1 MLPFSCSLIR
11 LTSICPSYRSRNTA
25 FLAILGVVGGAY
37 GIFRYQSPQKGHGL
51 VKDDDR
57 ASMDGPAKL
66 GRSKIVSQD
75 DVKAMMGDPP
85 RGQGNVG
92 RSPGEARD
100 R

>member
-1 MLPFSCSLIR
+1 M
-11 LTSICPSYRSRNTA
+11 
-25 FLAILGVVGGAY
+25 
-37 GIFRYQSPQKGHGL
+37 
-51 VKDDDR
+51 KDDDR

-75 DVKAMMGDPP
+75 DVKVMMGDPP

-100 R
+100 K